1 MIERCAIYIR
11 VSTAEQSM
19 KGHSLQAQRE
29 YLESYAASH
38 GMRVVGIYA
47 DEGQTARKELKSF
60 DEVIIREKDHSNVIG
75 MLGSDFKEM
84 YSSLSL
90 ENRQAFWQ
98 QIIKAIYVTK
108 DRNVDYVDFL

>member
-1 MIERCAIYIR
+1 MRCNKVKETQTHKKKKRSADSVRSEIERLNILFQKGRIEFDYYE
-11 VSTAEQSM
+11 EQYR
-19 KGHSLQAQRE
+19 K
-29 YLESYAASH
+29 LE
-38 GMRVVGIYA
+38 
-47 DEGQTARKELKSF
+47 DELKSF